1 MTPERRVTAFAP
13 ASVGNVAVG
22 FDILGHALAAPGDR
36 VTARRIA
43 EPGVAIEA
51 ITGCVTDLPREAER
65 NAASAAVLALSKSL
79 GLRHGFRLAID
90 KGIPIGSG
98 MGGSAASAVAA
109 LVAANALLDEPLPL
123 PALMPFTLDGEA
135 AASGSRHGDNAAAS
149 LLGGLVLSGGGE
161 PIRIAVPDGLHCA
174 LVHPHALLETR
185 TARAVLAGGFAL
197 PDIVGQTGRLAR
209 LLLACERRDAPLLTG
224 ALEDVLIEPRRA
236 ALVPAFAD
244 VKRAALDSG
253 AIGASISGAG
263 PSVFAWCLGEA
274 VTERVATA
282 MAAAFDAAG
291 IASDR
296 FVSPVDAPGAR
307 VLP

>member
-1 MTPERRVTAFAP
+1 MTSERRVTAFAP

-36 VTARRIA
+36 VTARRVA
-43 EPGVAIEA
+43 EPGVTIEA
-51 ITGCVTDLPREAER
+51 IAGCVTDLPRDAAR
-65 NAASAAVLALSKSL
+65 NAAGAAVLALSHSL
-79 GLRHGFRLAID
+79 GLRHGFALEID
-90 KGIPIGSG
+90 KGIPLGSG

-109 LVAANALLDEPLPL
+109 LVAANALLDTPLPL

-149 LLGGLVLSGGGE
+149 LLGGLVLSGGGA
-161 PIRIAVPDGLHCA
+161 PVRIAVPDDLYCA
-174 LVHPHALLETR
+174 LVHPHVVLETR
-185 TARAVLAGGFAL
+185 TARAVLTGGFAL
-197 PDIVGQTGRLAR
+197 PDVVTQTANLAR
-209 LLLACERRDAPLLTG
+209 VLLACERRDATLLSG
-224 ALEDVLIEPRRA
+224 ALEDVLVEPKRA

-244 VKRAALDSG
+244 VKRAALAAG

-263 PSVFAWCLGEA
+263 PSIFAWCIGEIA
-274 VTERVATA
+274 ATRIA
-282 MAAAFDAAG
+282 TVMASAFGGDGLAC
-291 IASDR
+291 DR